1 MNFRLMTFVLGEIA
15 IIIGA
20 LMCIPLFM
28 AVGLHEDTT
37 ILAFGIAVGV
47 CLVIGV
53 IGLLVRPPKSKREM
67 RSTSGFAMCGL
78 FWIFVALISAIPFRV
93 SGYIPNYVDALFE
106 TVSGYTTTGSSILT
120 NVEVLPKSLLF
131 WRAFTQFIGGMG
143 VLVFVIALIP
153 KNDKMSTALAKA
165 EIPGPQFGKLVSKLR
180 FTSMILYAIY
190 VVMTLLLVAILCGLK
205 MPVFDSFCT
214 AFSTA
219 STGGFSVRNASI
231 AAYNSPGIEATLT
244 VFMLLFSVN
253 FNVYYLIIAG
263 HFFKAV
269 KNEEL
274 GWFFGI
280 YFSAVA
286 IIITNLCVSGGYTF
300 VNALRNVTFNVASLI
315 STSGFGTAD
324 FTKWPVLSQ
333 VVLLIAMCIGGCA
346 GSTAG
351 GLKVS
356 RVAMLTK
363 SSILNVKKTISPR
376 SVYTVKLDGKPVDDM
391 TLRNVQ
397 NFFLI
402 YTLIIVG
409 STFLISIAQ
418 PLGGKYSNFETN
430 FSAVIA
436 CFNNIGPGIGAV
448 GPTGNFSGYSIFA
461 KLVLSF
467 DMLLGRLEIFPIL
480 LLFNPNSWK
489 RAQNR
494 IQGAKK
500 IVTKRI
506 ANAHAKSE
514 LKHTCEFVNEP
525 DDADNAFDGD
535 NSQENEE
542 DLQSD
547 AISENAQSVDM
558 QADNA
563 DNNSERRDDTAD
575 KGGK

>member
-1 MNFRLMTFVLGEIA
+1 MTFVLGEIA

-28 AVGLHEDTT
+28 AIGMHEDTT

-120 NVEVLPKSLLF
+120 NVEALPKSLLF

-165 EIPGPQFGKLVSKLR
+165 EVPGPQFGKLVSKLR

-190 VVMTLLLVAILCGLK
+190 VVLTLILVCILCGLK

-280 YFSAVA
+280 YLSAVA

-300 VNALRNVTFNVASLI
+300 VNALRDVTFNVASLI

-333 VVLLIAMCIGGCA
+333 VILLFAMCVGGCA

-351 GLKVS
+351 GLKIS

-363 SSILNVKKTISPR
+363 SSILNIKKTLSPR
-376 SVYTVKLDGKPVDDM
+376 SVYTVKMDGKPIDDV

-397 NFFLI
+397 SFFLI
-402 YTLIIVG
+402 YVIVIIM
-409 STFLISIAQ
+409 STFLVSI
-418 PLGGKYSNFETN
+418 GKNGFSGEYSSFETN

-448 GPTGNFSGYSIFA
+448 GPKGNFAGYNIFA
-461 KLVLSF
+461 KLVLCF

-480 LLFNPNSWK
+480 LLFTPNSWK
-489 RAQNR
+489 KAQNK

-500 IVTKRI
+500 RTIRKIVKKYGSR
-506 ANAHAKSE
+506 E
-514 LKHTCEFVNEP
+514 LER
-525 DDADNAFDGD
+525 DAL
-535 NSQENEE
+535 ENE
-542 DLQSD
+542 SD
-547 AISENAQSVDM
+547 DQVEAENSENVFAE
-558 QADNA
+558 
-563 DNNSERRDDTAD
+563 ERIPQKDERND
-575 KGGK
+575 

>member
-1 MNFRLMTFVLGEIA
+1 MTFVLGEIA

-28 AVGLHEDTT
+28 AIGMHEDTT

-47 CLVIGV
+47 CLVIGIV
-53 IGLLVRPPKSKREM
+53 GIIVRPPKDKRDM
-67 RSTSGFAMCGL
+67 RTTSGFAMCGL
-78 FWIFVALISAIPFRV
+78 FWIFIALISAIPFRV
-93 SGYIPNYVDALFE
+93 SGYIPNYIDALFE

-120 NVEVLPKSLLF
+120 NVEALPKSLLF

-165 EIPGPQFGKLVSKLR
+165 EVPGPQFGKLVSKLR

-190 VVMTLLLVAILCGLK
+190 VVLTLILVCILCGLK

-231 AAYNSPGIEATLT
+231 AAYNSVGIEVTLT

-280 YFSAVA
+280 YLSAVA

-300 VNALRNVTFNVASLI
+300 VNALRDVTFNVASLI

-333 VVLLIAMCIGGCA
+333 VILLFAMCVGGCA

-351 GLKVS
+351 GLKIS

-363 SSILNVKKTISPR
+363 SSILNIKKTLSPR
-376 SVYTVKLDGKPVDDM
+376 SVYTVKMDGKPIDDV

-397 NFFLI
+397 SFFLI
-402 YTLIIVG
+402 YVIVIII
-409 STFLISIAQ
+409 STFLVSIGQ
-418 PLGGKYSNFETN
+418 PLNGEYSSFSTN

-448 GPTGNFSGYSIFA
+448 GPKGNFAGYNIFA
-461 KLVLSF
+461 KLVLCF

-480 LLFNPNSWK
+480 LLFTPNSWK
-489 RAQNR
+489 KAQNK

-500 IVTKRI
+500 RTIRKIVKKYGSR
-506 ANAHAKSE
+506 E
-514 LKHTCEFVNEP
+514 LER
-525 DDADNAFDGD
+525 DAL
-535 NSQENEE
+535 ENEIDDQVE
-542 DLQSD
+542 
-547 AISENAQSVDM
+547 AENSENVFAE
-558 QADNA
+558 
-563 DNNSERRDDTAD
+563 ERIPQKDERND
-575 KGGK
+575 

>member
-1 MNFRLMTFVLGEIA
+1 MTFVLGEIA

-28 AVGLHEDTT
+28 AIGMHEDTT

-47 CLVIGV
+47 CLVIGIV
-53 IGLLVRPPKSKREM
+53 GIIVRPPKDKRDM
-67 RSTSGFAMCGL
+67 RTTSGFAMCGL
-78 FWIFVALISAIPFRV
+78 FWIFIALISAIPFRV
-93 SGYIPNYVDALFE
+93 SGYIPNYIDALFE

-120 NVEVLPKSLLF
+120 NVEALPKSLLF

-300 VNALRNVTFNVASLI
+300 VNALRDVTFNVASLI

-324 FTKWPVLSQ
+324 FAKWPVLSQ
-333 VVLLIAMCIGGCA
+333 VILLFAMCVGGCA

-363 SSILNVKKTISPR
+363 SSILNIKKTLSPR
-376 SVYTVKLDGKPVDDM
+376 SVYTVKMDGKPIDDV

-397 NFFLI
+397 SFFLI
-402 YTLIIVG
+402 YVIVIII
-409 STFLISIAQ
+409 STFLVSIGQ
-418 PLGGKYSNFETN
+418 PLNGEYSSFETN

-448 GPTGNFSGYSIFA
+448 GPTGNFAGYNIFA
-461 KLVLSF
+461 KLVLCF

-480 LLFNPNSWK
+480 LLFTPNSWK
-489 RAQNR
+489 KAQNK

-500 IVTKRI
+500 RTIRKIVKKYNSR
-506 ANAHAKSE
+506 E
-514 LKHTCEFVNEP
+514 LER
-525 DDADNAFDGD
+525 DAL
-535 NSQENEE
+535 ENE
-542 DLQSD
+542 SD
-547 AISENAQSVDM
+547 DQVEAENSENVFAE
-558 QADNA
+558 
-563 DNNSERRDDTAD
+563 ERIPQKDEHND
-575 KGGK
+575 

>member
-1 MNFRLMTFVLGEIA
+1 MTFVLGEIA

-28 AVGLHEDTT
+28 AIGMHEDTT

-47 CLVIGV
+47 CLVIGIV
-53 IGLLVRPPKSKREM
+53 GIIVRPPKDKRDM
-67 RSTSGFAMCGL
+67 RTTSGFAMCGL
-78 FWIFVALISAIPFRV
+78 FWIFIALISAIPFRV
-93 SGYIPNYVDALFE
+93 SGYIPNYIDALFE

-120 NVEVLPKSLLF
+120 NVEALPKSLLF

-231 AAYNSPGIEATLT
+231 AAYNSQGIEATLT

-280 YFSAVA
+280 YLSAVA

-300 VNALRNVTFNVASLI
+300 VNALRDVTFNVASLI

-333 VVLLIAMCIGGCA
+333 VILLFAMCVGGCA

-363 SSILNVKKTISPR
+363 SSILNIKKTLSPR
-376 SVYTVKLDGKPVDDM
+376 SVYTVKMDGKPIDDV

-397 NFFLI
+397 SFFLI
-402 YTLIIVG
+402 YVIVIII
-409 STFLISIAQ
+409 STFLVSIGQ
-418 PLGGKYSNFETN
+418 PLNGEYSSFSTN

-448 GPTGNFSGYSIFA
+448 GPTGNFAGYNIFA
-461 KLVLSF
+461 KLVLCF

-480 LLFNPNSWK
+480 LLFTPNSWK
-489 RAQNR
+489 KAQNK

-500 IVTKRI
+500 RTIRKIVKKYGSR
-506 ANAHAKSE
+506 E
-514 LKHTCEFVNEP
+514 LER
-525 DDADNAFDGD
+525 DAL
-535 NSQENEE
+535 ENE
-542 DLQSD
+542 SD
-547 AISENAQSVDM
+547 DQVEAENSENVFAEEMIPQKDEHN
-558 QADNA
+558 D
-563 DNNSERRDDTAD
+563 
-575 KGGK
+575 

>member
-1 MNFRLMTFVLGEIA
+1 MTFVLGEIA

-28 AVGLHEDTT
+28 AVGYHEDTT

-47 CLVIGV
+47 CLVIGI
-53 IGLLVRPPKSKREM
+53 IGIIVRPPKDKRDM
-67 RSTSGFAMCGL
+67 RTTSGFAMCGL
-78 FWIFVALISAIPFRV
+78 FWIFIALISAIPFRV
-93 SGYIPNYVDALFE
+93 SGYIPNYIDALFE
-106 TVSGYTTTGSSILT
+106 TISGYTTTGSSILT
-120 NVEVLPKSLLF
+120 AVEDLPKSLLF
-131 WRAFTQFIGGMG
+131 WRALTQFIGGMG

-165 EIPGPQFGKLVSKLR
+165 EVPGPQFGKLVSKLR

-190 VVMTLLLVAILCGLK
+190 VVLTLILVGILCGLK

-231 AAYNSPGIEATLT
+231 AAYNSVGIEVTLT
-244 VFMLLFSVN
+244 VFMLIFSVN
-253 FNVYYLIIAG
+253 FNVYYLILVG

-280 YFSAVA
+280 YLSAVA

-300 VNALRNVTFNVASLI
+300 VNALRDVTFNVASLI

-333 VVLLIAMCIGGCA
+333 VILLFAMCVGGCA

-363 SSILNVKKTISPR
+363 SSILNIKKTLSPR
-376 SVYTVKLDGKPVDDM
+376 SVCTVKMDGKPVDDV

-397 NFFLI
+397 SFFLI
-402 YTLIIVG
+402 YMIVIII
-409 STFLISIAQ
+409 STFLVSIGQ
-418 PLGGKYSNFETN
+418 PLNGEYSSFSTN

-448 GPTGNFSGYSIFA
+448 GPTGNFAGYNVFA
-461 KLVLSF
+461 KLVLCF

-480 LLFNPNSWK
+480 LLFTPNSWK
-489 RAQNR
+489 KAQNK

-500 IVTKRI
+500 RTIRKIVKKYGSR
-506 ANAHAKSE
+506 E
-514 LKHTCEFVNEP
+514 LERDALEF
-525 DDADNAFDGD
+525 
-535 NSQENEE
+535 ENVEQTE
-542 DLQSD
+542 T
-547 AISENAQSVDM
+547 ENAEDVIAEETIPQKDE
-558 QADNA
+558 QID
-563 DNNSERRDDTAD
+563 
-575 KGGK
+575 

>member
-1 MNFRLMTFVLGEIA
+1 MTFVLGEIA

-47 CLVIGV
+47 CLVIGIV
-53 IGLLVRPPKSKREM
+53 GIIVRPPKDKRDM
-67 RSTSGFAMCGL
+67 RTTSGFAMCGL
-78 FWIFVALISAIPFRV
+78 FWIFIALISAIPFRV
-93 SGYIPNYVDALFE
+93 SGYIPNYIDALFE

-120 NVEVLPKSLLF
+120 NVEALPKSLLF

-190 VVMTLLLVAILCGLK
+190 VVLTLILVGILCGLK
-205 MPVFDSFCT
+205 MPAFDSFCT

-253 FNVYYLIIAG
+253 FNVYYLILVG

-300 VNALRNVTFNVASLI
+300 VKALRDVTFNVASLI

-333 VVLLIAMCIGGCA
+333 VVLLIAMCVGGCA

-363 SSILNVKKTISPR
+363 SSILNVKKTLSPR
-376 SVYTVKLDGKPVDDM
+376 SVYTVKMDGKPVDDV

-397 NFFLI
+397 SFFLI
-402 YTLIIVG
+402 YMIVIII
-409 STFLISIAQ
+409 STFLVSIGQ
-418 PLGGKYSNFETN
+418 PLNGKYSNFETN

-448 GPTGNFSGYSIFA
+448 GPAGNFAGYNIFA
-461 KLVLSF
+461 KLVLCF

-480 LLFNPNSWK
+480 LLFTPNSWK
-489 RAQNR
+489 KAQNK

-500 IVTKRI
+500 RTIRKIVKKYSSR
-506 ANAHAKSE
+506 E
-514 LKHTCEFVNEP
+514 LER
-525 DDADNAFDGD
+525 DAL
-535 NSQENEE
+535 ENE
-542 DLQSD
+542 SD
-547 AISENAQSVDM
+547 DQVEAENLENVFAE
-558 QADNA
+558 
-563 DNNSERRDDTAD
+563 ERIPQKDEHND
-575 KGGK
+575 

>member
-1 MNFRLMTFVLGEIA
+1 MTFVLGEIA

-47 CLVIGV
+47 CLVIGIV
-53 IGLLVRPPKSKREM
+53 GIIVRPPKDKRDM
-67 RSTSGFAMCGL
+67 RTTSGFAMCGL
-78 FWIFVALISAIPFRV
+78 FWIFIALISAIPFRV
-93 SGYIPNYVDALFE
+93 SGYIPNYIDALFE

-120 NVEVLPKSLLF
+120 NVEALPKSLLF

-190 VVMTLLLVAILCGLK
+190 VVLTLILVGILCGLK
-205 MPVFDSFCT
+205 MPAFDSFCT

-253 FNVYYLIIAG
+253 FNVYYLILVG

-300 VNALRNVTFNVASLI
+300 VNALRDVTFNVASLI

-333 VVLLIAMCIGGCA
+333 VVLLIAMCVGGCA

-363 SSILNVKKTISPR
+363 SSILNVKKTLSPR
-376 SVYTVKLDGKPVDDM
+376 SVYTVKMDGKPVDDM

-397 NFFLI
+397 SFFLI
-402 YTLIIVG
+402 YMIVIII
-409 STFLISIAQ
+409 STFLVSIGQ
-418 PLGGKYSNFETN
+418 PLNGKYSNFETN

-448 GPTGNFSGYSIFA
+448 GPAGNFAGYNIFA
-461 KLVLSF
+461 KLVLCF

-480 LLFNPNSWK
+480 LLFTPNSWK
-489 RAQNR
+489 KAQNK

-500 IVTKRI
+500 RTIRKIVKKYSSR
-506 ANAHAKSE
+506 E
-514 LKHTCEFVNEP
+514 LER
-525 DDADNAFDGD
+525 DAL
-535 NSQENEE
+535 ENE
-542 DLQSD
+542 SD
-547 AISENAQSVDM
+547 DQVEAENSKNVFAEETIPQKDEHN
-558 QADNA
+558 D
-563 DNNSERRDDTAD
+563 
-575 KGGK
+575 

>member
-47 CLVIGV
+47 CLVIGIV
-53 IGLLVRPPKSKREM
+53 GIIVRPPKDKRDM
-67 RSTSGFAMCGL
+67 RTTSGFAMCGL
-78 FWIFVALISAIPFRV
+78 FWIFIALISAIPFRV
-93 SGYIPNYVDALFE
+93 SGYIPNYIDALFE
-106 TVSGYTTTGSSILT
+106 TISGYTTTGSSILT
-120 NVEVLPKSLLF
+120 NVEALPKSLLF

-190 VVMTLLLVAILCGLK
+190 VVLTLILVGILCGLK

-231 AAYNSPGIEATLT
+231 AAYNSVGIEVTLT

-253 FNVYYLIIAG
+253 FNVYYLILVG

-300 VNALRNVTFNVASLI
+300 VNALRDVTFNVASLI

-333 VVLLIAMCIGGCA
+333 VVLLIAMCVGGCA

-363 SSILNVKKTISPR
+363 SSILNVKKTLSPR
-376 SVYTVKLDGKPVDDM
+376 SVYTVKMDGKPVDDM
-391 TLRNVQ
+391 ILRNVQ
-397 NFFLI
+397 SFFLI
-402 YTLIIVG
+402 YMIVIII
-409 STFLISIAQ
+409 STFLVSIGQ
-418 PLGGKYSNFETN
+418 PLNGEYSSFSTN
-430 FSAVIA
+430 FSAVVA

-448 GPTGNFSGYSIFA
+448 GPTGNFAGYNIFA
-461 KLVLSF
+461 KLVLCF

-480 LLFNPNSWK
+480 LLFTPNSWK
-489 RAQNR
+489 KAQNK

-500 IVTKRI
+500 RTIRKIVKKYSSR
-506 ANAHAKSE
+506 E
-514 LKHTCEFVNEP
+514 LER
-525 DDADNAFDGD
+525 DAL
-535 NSQENEE
+535 ENE
-542 DLQSD
+542 SD
-547 AISENAQSVDM
+547 DQVEAENSENVFAEETIPQNDEHN
-558 QADNA
+558 D
-563 DNNSERRDDTAD
+563 
-575 KGGK
+575 

>member
-1 MNFRLMTFVLGEIA
+1 MTFVLGEIA

-28 AVGLHEDTT
+28 AIGMHEDTT

-47 CLVIGV
+47 CLVIGIV
-53 IGLLVRPPKSKREM
+53 GIIVRPPKDKRDM

-78 FWIFVALISAIPFRV
+78 FWIFIALISAIPFRV
-93 SGYIPNYVDALFE
+93 SGYIPNYIDALFE

-120 NVEVLPKSLLF
+120 NVEALPKSLLF

-300 VNALRNVTFNVASLI
+300 VNALRDVTFNVASLI

-324 FTKWPVLSQ
+324 FAKWPVLSQ
-333 VVLLIAMCIGGCA
+333 VILLFAMCVGGCA

-363 SSILNVKKTISPR
+363 SSILNIKKTLSPR
-376 SVYTVKLDGKPVDDM
+376 SVYTVKMDGKPIDDV

-397 NFFLI
+397 SFFLI
-402 YTLIIVG
+402 YVIVIII
-409 STFLISIAQ
+409 STFLVSIGQ
-418 PLGGKYSNFETN
+418 PLNGEYSSFETN

-448 GPTGNFSGYSIFA
+448 GPTGNFAGYNIFA
-461 KLVLSF
+461 KLVLCF

-480 LLFNPNSWK
+480 LLFTPNSWK
-489 RAQNR
+489 KAQNKIR
-494 IQGAKK
+494 GAKK
-500 IVTKRI
+500 RTIRKIVKKYSGR
-506 ANAHAKSE
+506 E
-514 LKHTCEFVNEP
+514 LER
-525 DDADNAFDGD
+525 DAL
-535 NSQENEE
+535 ENE
-542 DLQSD
+542 SD
-547 AISENAQSVDM
+547 DQVEAENSKNVFAE
-558 QADNA
+558 
-563 DNNSERRDDTAD
+563 ERIPQKDEHND
-575 KGGK
+575 

>member
-1 MNFRLMTFVLGEIA
+1 MTFVLGEIA

-28 AVGLHEDTT
+28 AIGMHEDTT

-47 CLVIGV
+47 CLVIGIV
-53 IGLLVRPPKSKREM
+53 GIIVRPPKDKRDM

-78 FWIFVALISAIPFRV
+78 FWIFIALISAIPFRV
-93 SGYIPNYVDALFE
+93 SGYIPNYIDALFE

-120 NVEVLPKSLLF
+120 NVEALPKSLLF

-190 VVMTLLLVAILCGLK
+190 VVMTLLLVCILCGLK

-300 VNALRNVTFNVASLI
+300 VNALRDVTFNVASLI

-324 FTKWPVLSQ
+324 FAKWPVLSQ
-333 VVLLIAMCIGGCA
+333 VILLFAMCVGGCA

-363 SSILNVKKTISPR
+363 SSILNIKKTLSPR
-376 SVYTVKLDGKPVDDM
+376 SVYTVKMDGKPIDDV

-397 NFFLI
+397 SFFLI
-402 YTLIIVG
+402 YVIVIII
-409 STFLISIAQ
+409 STFLVSIGQ
-418 PLGGKYSNFETN
+418 PLNGEYSSFSTN

-448 GPTGNFSGYSIFA
+448 GPTGNFAGYNIFA
-461 KLVLSF
+461 KLVLCF

-480 LLFNPNSWK
+480 LLFTPNSWK
-489 RAQNR
+489 KAQNK
-494 IQGAKK
+494 IHGAKK
-500 IVTKRI
+500 RTIRKIVKKYNSR
-506 ANAHAKSE
+506 E
-514 LKHTCEFVNEP
+514 LER
-525 DDADNAFDGD
+525 DAL
-535 NSQENEE
+535 ENE
-542 DLQSD
+542 SD
-547 AISENAQSVDM
+547 DQVEAENSENVFAE
-558 QADNA
+558 
-563 DNNSERRDDTAD
+563 ERIPQKDERND
-575 KGGK
+575 

>member
-1 MNFRLMTFVLGEIA
+1 MTFVLGEIA

-47 CLVIGV
+47 CLVIGIV
-53 IGLLVRPPKSKREM
+53 GIIVRPPKDKRDM
-67 RSTSGFAMCGL
+67 RTTSGFAMCGL
-78 FWIFVALISAIPFRV
+78 FWIFIALISAIPFRV
-93 SGYIPNYVDALFE
+93 SGYIPNYIDALFE

-120 NVEVLPKSLLF
+120 NVEALPKSLLF

-190 VVMTLLLVAILCGLK
+190 VVLTLILVGILCGLK
-205 MPVFDSFCT
+205 MPAFDSFCT

-219 STGGFSVRNASI
+219 STGGFSVLNASI

-253 FNVYYLIIAG
+253 FNVYYLILVG

-300 VNALRNVTFNVASLI
+300 VNALRDVTFNVASLI

-333 VVLLIAMCIGGCA
+333 VVLLIAMCVGGCA

-363 SSILNVKKTISPR
+363 SSILNVKKTLSPR
-376 SVYTVKLDGKPVDDM
+376 SVYTVKMDGKPVDDV

-397 NFFLI
+397 SFFLI
-402 YTLIIVG
+402 YMIVIII
-409 STFLISIAQ
+409 STFLVSIGQ
-418 PLGGKYSNFETN
+418 PLNGKYSNFETN

-448 GPTGNFSGYSIFA
+448 GPAGNFAGYNIFA
-461 KLVLSF
+461 KLVLCF

-480 LLFNPNSWK
+480 LLFTPNSWK
-489 RAQNR
+489 KAQNK

-500 IVTKRI
+500 RTIRKIVKKYSSR
-506 ANAHAKSE
+506 E
-514 LKHTCEFVNEP
+514 LER
-525 DDADNAFDGD
+525 DAL
-535 NSQENEE
+535 ENE
-542 DLQSD
+542 SD
-547 AISENAQSVDM
+547 DQVEAENSENVFAE
-558 QADNA
+558 
-563 DNNSERRDDTAD
+563 ERIPQNDEHND
-575 KGGK
+575 

>member
-1 MNFRLMTFVLGEIA
+1 MTFVLGEIA

-28 AVGLHEDTT
+28 AIGMHEDTT

-93 SGYIPNYVDALFE
+93 SGYIPNYIDALFE

-120 NVEVLPKSLLF
+120 NVEALPKSLLF

-165 EIPGPQFGKLVSKLR
+165 EVPGPQFGKLVSKLR

-190 VVMTLLLVAILCGLK
+190 VVLTLILVCILCGLK

-231 AAYNSPGIEATLT
+231 AAYNSVGIEVTLT

-280 YFSAVA
+280 YLSAVA

-300 VNALRNVTFNVASLI
+300 VNALRDVTFNVASLI

-333 VVLLIAMCIGGCA
+333 VILLFAMCVGGCA

-351 GLKVS
+351 GLKIS

-363 SSILNVKKTISPR
+363 SSILNIKKTLSPR
-376 SVYTVKLDGKPVDDM
+376 SVYTVKMDGKPIDDV

-397 NFFLI
+397 SFFLI
-402 YTLIIVG
+402 YVIVIIM
-409 STFLISIAQ
+409 STFLVSIGQ
-418 PLGGKYSNFETN
+418 PLNGEYSSFSTN

-448 GPTGNFSGYSIFA
+448 GPTGNFAGYNIFA
-461 KLVLSF
+461 KLVLCF

-480 LLFNPNSWK
+480 LLFTPNSWK
-489 RAQNR
+489 KAQNK

-500 IVTKRI
+500 RTIRKIVKKYGSR
-506 ANAHAKSE
+506 E
-514 LKHTCEFVNEP
+514 LER
-525 DDADNAFDGD
+525 DAL
-535 NSQENEE
+535 ENE
-542 DLQSD
+542 SD
-547 AISENAQSVDM
+547 DQVEAENSENVFAE
-558 QADNA
+558 
-563 DNNSERRDDTAD
+563 ERIPQKDEHKD
-575 KGGK
+575 

>member
-1 MNFRLMTFVLGEIA
+1 MTFVLGEIA

-37 ILAFGIAVGV
+37 IPAFGIAVGV
-47 CLVIGV
+47 CLVIGIV
-53 IGLLVRPPKSKREM
+53 GIIVRPPKDKRDM
-67 RSTSGFAMCGL
+67 RTTSGFAMCGL
-78 FWIFVALISAIPFRV
+78 FWIFIALISAIPFRV
-93 SGYIPNYVDALFE
+93 SGYIPNYIDALFE
-106 TVSGYTTTGSSILT
+106 TISGYTTTGSSILT
-120 NVEVLPKSLLF
+120 NVEALPKSLLF

-190 VVMTLLLVAILCGLK
+190 VVLTLILVGILCGLK

-231 AAYNSPGIEATLT
+231 AAYNSVGIEVTLT

-253 FNVYYLIIAG
+253 FNVYYLILVG

-300 VNALRNVTFNVASLI
+300 VNALRDVTFNVASLI

-333 VVLLIAMCIGGCA
+333 VVLLIAMCVGGCA

-363 SSILNVKKTISPR
+363 SSILNVKKTLSPR
-376 SVYTVKLDGKPVDDM
+376 SVYTVKMDGKPVDDM
-391 TLRNVQ
+391 ILRNVQ
-397 NFFLI
+397 SFFLI
-402 YTLIIVG
+402 YMIVIII
-409 STFLISIAQ
+409 STFLVSIGQ
-418 PLGGKYSNFETN
+418 PLNGEYSSFSTN

-448 GPTGNFSGYSIFA
+448 GPTGNFAGYNIFA
-461 KLVLSF
+461 KLVLCF

-480 LLFNPNSWK
+480 LLFTPNSWK
-489 RAQNR
+489 KAQNK
-494 IQGAKK
+494 IQGTKKRTIRK
-500 IVTKRI
+500 IVKKYSSR
-506 ANAHAKSE
+506 E
-514 LKHTCEFVNEP
+514 LER
-525 DDADNAFDGD
+525 DAL
-535 NSQENEE
+535 ENE
-542 DLQSD
+542 SD
-547 AISENAQSVDM
+547 DQVEAENSENVFAEETIPQNDEHN
-558 QADNA
+558 D
-563 DNNSERRDDTAD
+563 
-575 KGGK
+575 

>member
-1 MNFRLMTFVLGEIA
+1 MTFVLGEIA

-28 AVGLHEDTT
+28 AIGMHEDTT

-47 CLVIGV
+47 CLVIGIV
-53 IGLLVRPPKSKREM
+53 GILVRPPKDKRDM

-78 FWIFVALISAIPFRV
+78 FWIFIALISAIPFRV
-93 SGYIPNYVDALFE
+93 SGYIPNYIDALFE

-120 NVEVLPKSLLF
+120 NVEALPKSLLF

-165 EIPGPQFGKLVSKLR
+165 EVPGPQFGKLVSKLR

-231 AAYNSPGIEATLT
+231 AAYNSVGIEVTLT

-280 YFSAVA
+280 YLSAVA

-300 VNALRNVTFNVASLI
+300 VNALRDVTFNVASLI

-333 VVLLIAMCIGGCA
+333 VILLFAMCVGGCA

-351 GLKVS
+351 GLKIS

-363 SSILNVKKTISPR
+363 SSILNIKKTLSPR
-376 SVYTVKLDGKPVDDM
+376 SVYTVKMDGKPIDDV

-397 NFFLI
+397 SFFLI
-402 YTLIIVG
+402 YVIVIII
-409 STFLISIAQ
+409 STFLVSIGQ
-418 PLGGKYSNFETN
+418 PLNGEYSSFSTN

-448 GPTGNFSGYSIFA
+448 GPTGNFAGYNIFA
-461 KLVLSF
+461 KLVLCF

-480 LLFNPNSWK
+480 LLFTPNSWK
-489 RAQNR
+489 KAQNK
-494 IQGAKK
+494 IHGAKK
-500 IVTKRI
+500 RTIRKIVKKYSSR
-506 ANAHAKSE
+506 E
-514 LKHTCEFVNEP
+514 LERDALEDES
-525 DDADNAFDGD
+525 DDQVEA
-535 NSQENEE
+535 EN
-542 DLQSD
+542 
-547 AISENAQSVDM
+547 SENVFAE
-558 QADNA
+558 
-563 DNNSERRDDTAD
+563 ERIPQKDERND
-575 KGGK
+575 

>member
-28 AVGLHEDTT
+28 AIGMHEDTT

-47 CLVIGV
+47 CLVIGIV
-53 IGLLVRPPKSKREM
+53 GIIVRPPKDKRDM

-78 FWIFVALISAIPFRV
+78 FWIFIALISAIPFRV
-93 SGYIPNYVDALFE
+93 SGYIPNYIDALFE

-120 NVEVLPKSLLF
+120 NVEALPKSLLF

-165 EIPGPQFGKLVSKLR
+165 EVPGPQFGKLVSKLR

-190 VVMTLLLVAILCGLK
+190 VVLTLILVCILCGLK

-300 VNALRNVTFNVASLI
+300 VNALRDVTFNVASLI

-324 FTKWPVLSQ
+324 FAKWPVLSQ
-333 VVLLIAMCIGGCA
+333 VILLFAMCVGGCA

-351 GLKVS
+351 GLKIS

-363 SSILNVKKTISPR
+363 SSILNIKKTLSPR
-376 SVYTVKLDGKPVDDM
+376 SVYTVKMDGKPIDDV

-397 NFFLI
+397 SFFLI
-402 YTLIIVG
+402 YVIVIII
-409 STFLISIAQ
+409 STFLVSIGQ
-418 PLGGKYSNFETN
+418 PLNGEYSSFSTN

-448 GPTGNFSGYSIFA
+448 GPTGNFAGYNIFA
-461 KLVLSF
+461 KLVLCF

-480 LLFNPNSWK
+480 LLFTPNSWK
-489 RAQNR
+489 KAQNK
-494 IQGAKK
+494 IHGAKK
-500 IVTKRI
+500 RTIRKIVKKYSSR
-506 ANAHAKSE
+506 E
-514 LKHTCEFVNEP
+514 LER
-525 DDADNAFDGD
+525 DAL
-535 NSQENEE
+535 ENE
-542 DLQSD
+542 SD
-547 AISENAQSVDM
+547 DQVEAENSENVFAE
-558 QADNA
+558 
-563 DNNSERRDDTAD
+563 ERIPQKDERND
-575 KGGK
+575 

>member
-20 LMCIPLFM
+20 LMCVPLFM
-28 AVGLHEDTT
+28 AIGMHEDTT

-47 CLVIGV
+47 CLVIGIV
-53 IGLLVRPPKSKREM
+53 GIIVRPPKDNRDM
-67 RSTSGFAMCGL
+67 RTTSGFAMCGL

-93 SGYIPNYVDALFE
+93 SGYIPNYIDALFE

-120 NVEVLPKSLLF
+120 NVEALPKSLLF

-165 EIPGPQFGKLVSKLR
+165 EVPGPQFGKLVSKLR

-190 VVMTLLLVAILCGLK
+190 VVLTLILVCILCGLK

-231 AAYNSPGIEATLT
+231 AAYNSVGIEVTLT

-280 YFSAVA
+280 YLSAVA

-300 VNALRNVTFNVASLI
+300 VNALRDVTFNVASLI

-333 VVLLIAMCIGGCA
+333 VILLFAMCVGGCA

-351 GLKVS
+351 GLKIS

-363 SSILNVKKTISPR
+363 SSILNIKKTLSPR
-376 SVYTVKLDGKPVDDM
+376 SVYTVKMDGKPIDDV

-397 NFFLI
+397 SFFLI
-402 YTLIIVG
+402 YVIVIII
-409 STFLISIAQ
+409 STFLVSIGQ
-418 PLGGKYSNFETN
+418 PLNGEYSSFSTN

-448 GPTGNFSGYSIFA
+448 GPTGNFAGYNIFA
-461 KLVLSF
+461 KLVLCF

-480 LLFNPNSWK
+480 LLFTPNSWK
-489 RAQNR
+489 KAQNK

-500 IVTKRI
+500 RTIRKIFKKYNSR
-506 ANAHAKSE
+506 E
-514 LKHTCEFVNEP
+514 LER
-525 DDADNAFDGD
+525 DAL
-535 NSQENEE
+535 ENE
-542 DLQSD
+542 SD
-547 AISENAQSVDM
+547 DQVEAENSENVFAE
-558 QADNA
+558 
-563 DNNSERRDDTAD
+563 ERIPQKDEHND
-575 KGGK
+575 

>member
-1 MNFRLMTFVLGEIA
+1 MTFVLGEIA

-28 AVGLHEDTT
+28 AIGMHEDTT

-47 CLVIGV
+47 CLVIGIV
-53 IGLLVRPPKSKREM
+53 GIIVRPPKDKRDM

-78 FWIFVALISAIPFRV
+78 FWIFIALISAIPFRV
-93 SGYIPNYVDALFE
+93 SGYIPNYIDALFE

-120 NVEVLPKSLLF
+120 NVEALPKSLLF

-300 VNALRNVTFNVASLI
+300 VNALRDVTFNVASLI

-324 FTKWPVLSQ
+324 FAKWPVLSQ
-333 VVLLIAMCIGGCA
+333 VILLFAMCVGGCA

-363 SSILNVKKTISPR
+363 SSILNIKKTLSPR
-376 SVYTVKLDGKPVDDM
+376 SVYTVKMDGKPIDDV

-397 NFFLI
+397 SFFLI
-402 YTLIIVG
+402 YVIVIII
-409 STFLISIAQ
+409 STFLVSIGQ
-418 PLGGKYSNFETN
+418 PLNGEYSSFSTN

-448 GPTGNFSGYSIFA
+448 GPTGNFAGYNIFA
-461 KLVLSF
+461 KLVLCF

-480 LLFNPNSWK
+480 LLFTPNSWK
-489 RAQNR
+489 KAQNK

-500 IVTKRI
+500 RTIRKIVKKYNSR
-506 ANAHAKSE
+506 E
-514 LKHTCEFVNEP
+514 LER
-525 DDADNAFDGD
+525 DAL
-535 NSQENEE
+535 ENE
-542 DLQSD
+542 SD
-547 AISENAQSVDM
+547 DQVEAENSENVFAE
-558 QADNA
+558 
-563 DNNSERRDDTAD
+563 ERIPQKDEHND
-575 KGGK
+575 

>member
-1 MNFRLMTFVLGEIA
+1 MTFVLGEIA

-28 AVGLHEDTT
+28 AVGYHEDTT
-37 ILAFGIAVGV
+37 ILAFGIAVGI
-47 CLVIGV
+47 CLAIGI
-53 IGLLVRPPKSKREM
+53 IGIIVRPPKDKRDM
-67 RSTSGFAMCGL
+67 RTTSGFAMCGL
-78 FWIFVALISAIPFRV
+78 FWIFIALISAIPFRV
-93 SGYIPNYVDALFE
+93 SGYIPNYIDALFE
-106 TVSGYTTTGSSILT
+106 TISGYTTTGSSILT
-120 NVEVLPKSLLF
+120 AVEDLPKSLLF
-131 WRAFTQFIGGMG
+131 WRALTQFIGGMG

-165 EIPGPQFGKLVSKLR
+165 EVPGPQFGKLVSKLR

-190 VVMTLLLVAILCGLK
+190 VVLTLILVGILCGLK

-231 AAYNSPGIEATLT
+231 AAYNSVGIEVTLT
-244 VFMLLFSVN
+244 VFMLIFSVN
-253 FNVYYLIIAG
+253 FNVYYLILVG

-280 YFSAVA
+280 YLSAVA

-300 VNALRNVTFNVASLI
+300 VNALRDVTFNVASLI

-333 VVLLIAMCIGGCA
+333 VILLFAMCVGGCA

-363 SSILNVKKTISPR
+363 SSILNIKKTLSPR
-376 SVYTVKLDGKPVDDM
+376 SVCTVKMDGKPVDDV

-397 NFFLI
+397 SFFLI
-402 YTLIIVG
+402 YMIVIII
-409 STFLISIAQ
+409 STFLVSIGQ
-418 PLGGKYSNFETN
+418 PLNGEYSSFSTN

-448 GPTGNFSGYSIFA
+448 GPTGNFAGYNVFA
-461 KLVLSF
+461 KLVLCF

-480 LLFNPNSWK
+480 LLFTPNSWK
-489 RAQNR
+489 KAQNK

-500 IVTKRI
+500 RTIRKIVKKYGSR
-506 ANAHAKSE
+506 E
-514 LKHTCEFVNEP
+514 LER
-525 DDADNAFDGD
+525 DAL
-535 NSQENEE
+535 E
-542 DLQSD
+542 
-547 AISENAQSVDM
+547 SENVEQTETE
-558 QADNA
+558 NA
-563 DNNSERRDDTAD
+563 EDVIAEETIPQKDEQID
-575 KGGK
+575 

>member
-1 MNFRLMTFVLGEIA
+1 MTFVLGEIA

-47 CLVIGV
+47 CLVIGIV
-53 IGLLVRPPKSKREM
+53 GIIVRPPKDKRDM
-67 RSTSGFAMCGL
+67 RTTSGFAMCGL
-78 FWIFVALISAIPFRV
+78 FWIFIALISAIPFRV
-93 SGYIPNYVDALFE
+93 SGYIPNYIDALFE

-120 NVEVLPKSLLF
+120 NVEALPKSLLF

-190 VVMTLLLVAILCGLK
+190 VVLTLILVGILCGLK
-205 MPVFDSFCT
+205 MPAFDSFCT

-253 FNVYYLIIAG
+253 FNVYYLILVG

-300 VNALRNVTFNVASLI
+300 VKALRDVTFNVASLI

-333 VVLLIAMCIGGCA
+333 VVLLIAMCVGGCA

-363 SSILNVKKTISPR
+363 SSILNVKKTLSPR
-376 SVYTVKLDGKPVDDM
+376 SVYTVKMDGKPVDDV

-397 NFFLI
+397 SFFLI
-402 YTLIIVG
+402 YMIVIII
-409 STFLISIAQ
+409 STFLVSIGQ
-418 PLGGKYSNFETN
+418 PLNGKYSNFETN

-448 GPTGNFSGYSIFA
+448 GPAGNFAGYNIFA

-480 LLFNPNSWK
+480 LLFTPNSWK
-489 RAQNR
+489 KAQNK

-500 IVTKRI
+500 RTIRKIVKKYSSR
-506 ANAHAKSE
+506 E
-514 LKHTCEFVNEP
+514 LER
-525 DDADNAFDGD
+525 DAL
-535 NSQENEE
+535 ENE
-542 DLQSD
+542 SD
-547 AISENAQSVDM
+547 DQVEAENSENVFAE
-558 QADNA
+558 
-563 DNNSERRDDTAD
+563 ERIPQKDEHND
-575 KGGK
+575 

>member
-1 MNFRLMTFVLGEIA
+1 MTFVLGEIA

-28 AVGLHEDTT
+28 AIGMHEDTT

-47 CLVIGV
+47 CLVIGIV
-53 IGLLVRPPKSKREM
+53 GIIVRPPKDNRDM
-67 RSTSGFAMCGL
+67 RTTSGFAMCGL
-78 FWIFVALISAIPFRV
+78 FWIFIALISAIPFRV
-93 SGYIPNYVDALFE
+93 SGYIPNYIDALFE

-120 NVEVLPKSLLF
+120 AVEDLPRSLLF
-131 WRAFTQFIGGMG
+131 WRALTQFIGGMG

-165 EIPGPQFGKLVSKLR
+165 EVPGPQFGKLVSKLR

-190 VVMTLLLVAILCGLK
+190 VVLTLILVCILCGLK

-231 AAYNSPGIEATLT
+231 AAYNSVGIEVTLT
-244 VFMLLFSVN
+244 VFMLIFSVN
-253 FNVYYLIIAG
+253 FNVYYLILVG

-280 YFSAVA
+280 YLSAVA

-300 VNALRNVTFNVASLI
+300 VNALRDVTFNVASLI

-333 VVLLIAMCIGGCA
+333 VILLFAMCVGGCA

-351 GLKVS
+351 GLKIS

-363 SSILNVKKTISPR
+363 SSILNIKKTLSPR
-376 SVYTVKLDGKPVDDM
+376 SVYTVKMDGKPIDDV

-397 NFFLI
+397 SFFLI
-402 YTLIIVG
+402 YVIVIII
-409 STFLISIAQ
+409 STFLVSIGQ
-418 PLGGKYSNFETN
+418 PLNGEYSSFSTN

-448 GPTGNFSGYSIFA
+448 GPTGNFAGYNIFA
-461 KLVLSF
+461 KLVLCF

-480 LLFNPNSWK
+480 LLFTPNSWK
-489 RAQNR
+489 KAQNK
-494 IQGAKK
+494 IHGAKK
-500 IVTKRI
+500 RTIRKIVKKYSSR
-506 ANAHAKSE
+506 E
-514 LKHTCEFVNEP
+514 LER
-525 DDADNAFDGD
+525 DAL
-535 NSQENEE
+535 ENE
-542 DLQSD
+542 SD
-547 AISENAQSVDM
+547 DQVEAENSENVFAEEMIPQKDEHN
-558 QADNA
+558 D
-563 DNNSERRDDTAD
+563 
-575 KGGK
+575 

>member
-47 CLVIGV
+47 CLVIGIV
-53 IGLLVRPPKSKREM
+53 GIIVRPPKDKRDM
-67 RSTSGFAMCGL
+67 RTTSGFAMCGL
-78 FWIFVALISAIPFRV
+78 FWIFIALISAIPFRV
-93 SGYIPNYVDALFE
+93 SGYIPNYIDALFE
-106 TVSGYTTTGSSILT
+106 TISGYTTTGSSILT
-120 NVEVLPKSLLF
+120 NVEALPKSLLF

-190 VVMTLLLVAILCGLK
+190 VVLTLILVGILCGLK

-231 AAYNSPGIEATLT
+231 AAYNSVGIEVTLT

-253 FNVYYLIIAG
+253 FNVYYLILVG

-300 VNALRNVTFNVASLI
+300 VNALRDVTFNVASLI

-333 VVLLIAMCIGGCA
+333 VVLLIAMCVGGCA

-363 SSILNVKKTISPR
+363 SSILNVKKTLSPR
-376 SVYTVKLDGKPVDDM
+376 SVYTVKMDGKPVDDV

-397 NFFLI
+397 SFFLI
-402 YTLIIVG
+402 YMIVIII
-409 STFLISIAQ
+409 STFLVSIGQ
-418 PLGGKYSNFETN
+418 PLNGEYSSFSTN

-448 GPTGNFSGYSIFA
+448 GPTGNFAGYNIFA
-461 KLVLSF
+461 KLVLCF

-480 LLFNPNSWK
+480 LLFTPNSWK
-489 RAQNR
+489 KAQNK

-500 IVTKRI
+500 RTIRKIVKKYSSR
-506 ANAHAKSE
+506 E
-514 LKHTCEFVNEP
+514 LER
-525 DDADNAFDGD
+525 DAL
-535 NSQENEE
+535 ENE
-542 DLQSD
+542 SD
-547 AISENAQSVDM
+547 DQVEAENSENVFAEETIPQNDEHN
-558 QADNA
+558 D
-563 DNNSERRDDTAD
+563 
-575 KGGK
+575 

>member
-1 MNFRLMTFVLGEIA
+1 MTFVLGEIA

-47 CLVIGV
+47 CLVIGIV
-53 IGLLVRPPKSKREM
+53 GIIVRPPKDKRDM
-67 RSTSGFAMCGL
+67 RTTSGFAMCGL
-78 FWIFVALISAIPFRV
+78 FWIFIALISAIPFRV
-93 SGYIPNYVDALFE
+93 SGYIPNYIDALFE
-106 TVSGYTTTGSSILT
+106 TISGYTTTGSSILT
-120 NVEVLPKSLLF
+120 NVEALPKSLLF

-190 VVMTLLLVAILCGLK
+190 VVLTLILVGILCGLK

-231 AAYNSPGIEATLT
+231 AAYNSVGIEVTLT

-253 FNVYYLIIAG
+253 FNVYYLILVG

-300 VNALRNVTFNVASLI
+300 VNALRDVTFNVASLI

-333 VVLLIAMCIGGCA
+333 VVLLIAMCVGGCA

-363 SSILNVKKTISPR
+363 SSILNVKKTLSPR
-376 SVYTVKLDGKPVDDM
+376 SVYTVKMDGKPVDDM

-397 NFFLI
+397 SFFLI
-402 YTLIIVG
+402 YMIVIII
-409 STFLISIAQ
+409 STFLVSIGQ
-418 PLGGKYSNFETN
+418 PLNGEYSSFSTN

-448 GPTGNFSGYSIFA
+448 GPTGNFAGYNIFA
-461 KLVLSF
+461 KLVLCF

-480 LLFNPNSWK
+480 LLFTPNSWK
-489 RAQNR
+489 KAQNK

-500 IVTKRI
+500 RTIRKIVKKYSSR
-506 ANAHAKSE
+506 E
-514 LKHTCEFVNEP
+514 LER
-525 DDADNAFDGD
+525 DAL
-535 NSQENEE
+535 ENE
-542 DLQSD
+542 SD
-547 AISENAQSVDM
+547 DQVEAENSENVFAEETIPQNDEHN
-558 QADNA
+558 D
-563 DNNSERRDDTAD
+563 
-575 KGGK
+575 

>member
-1 MNFRLMTFVLGEIA
+1 MTFVLGEIA

-28 AVGLHEDTT
+28 AIGMHEDTT

-93 SGYIPNYVDALFE
+93 SGYIPNYIDALFE

-120 NVEVLPKSLLF
+120 NVEALPKSLLF

-165 EIPGPQFGKLVSKLR
+165 EVPGPQFGKLVSKLR

-190 VVMTLLLVAILCGLK
+190 VVLTLILVCILCGLK

-231 AAYNSPGIEATLT
+231 AAYNSVGIEVTLT

-280 YFSAVA
+280 YLSAVA

-300 VNALRNVTFNVASLI
+300 VNALRDVTFNVASLI

-333 VVLLIAMCIGGCA
+333 VILLFAMCVGGCA

-351 GLKVS
+351 GLKIS

-363 SSILNVKKTISPR
+363 SSILNIKKTLSPR
-376 SVYTVKLDGKPVDDM
+376 SVYTVKMDGKPIDDV

-397 NFFLI
+397 SFFLI
-402 YTLIIVG
+402 YVIVIII
-409 STFLISIAQ
+409 STFLVSIGQ
-418 PLGGKYSNFETN
+418 PLNGEYSSFSTN

-448 GPTGNFSGYSIFA
+448 GPTGNFAGYNIFA
-461 KLVLSF
+461 KLVLCF

-480 LLFNPNSWK
+480 LLFTPNSWK
-489 RAQNR
+489 KAQNK

-500 IVTKRI
+500 RTIRKIVKKYGSR
-506 ANAHAKSE
+506 E
-514 LKHTCEFVNEP
+514 LER
-525 DDADNAFDGD
+525 DAL
-535 NSQENEE
+535 ENEIDDQVE
-542 DLQSD
+542 
-547 AISENAQSVDM
+547 AENSENVFAE
-558 QADNA
+558 
-563 DNNSERRDDTAD
+563 ERIPKKDERND
-575 KGGK
+575 

>member
-1 MNFRLMTFVLGEIA
+1 MTFVLGEIA

-28 AVGLHEDTT
+28 AIGMHEDTT

-47 CLVIGV
+47 CLVIGIV
-53 IGLLVRPPKSKREM
+53 GIIVRPPKDKRDM
-67 RSTSGFAMCGL
+67 RTTSGFAMCGL
-78 FWIFVALISAIPFRV
+78 FWIFIALISAIPFRV
-93 SGYIPNYVDALFE
+93 SGYIPNYIDALFE

-120 NVEVLPKSLLF
+120 NVEALPKSLLF

-300 VNALRNVTFNVASLI
+300 VNALRDVTFNVASLI

-324 FTKWPVLSQ
+324 FAKWPVLSQ
-333 VVLLIAMCIGGCA
+333 VILLFAMCVGGCA

-363 SSILNVKKTISPR
+363 SSILNIKKTLSPR
-376 SVYTVKLDGKPVDDM
+376 SVYTVKMDGKPIDDV

-397 NFFLI
+397 SFFLI
-402 YTLIIVG
+402 YVIVIII
-409 STFLISIAQ
+409 STFLVSIGQ
-418 PLGGKYSNFETN
+418 PLNGENSSFETN

-448 GPTGNFSGYSIFA
+448 GPTGNFAGYNIFA
-461 KLVLSF
+461 KLVLCF

-480 LLFNPNSWK
+480 LLFTPNSWK
-489 RAQNR
+489 KAQNK
-494 IQGAKK
+494 IHGAKK
-500 IVTKRI
+500 RTIRKIVKKYSSR
-506 ANAHAKSE
+506 E
-514 LKHTCEFVNEP
+514 LER
-525 DDADNAFDGD
+525 DAL
-535 NSQENEE
+535 ENE
-542 DLQSD
+542 SD
-547 AISENAQSVDM
+547 DQVEAENSENVFAE
-558 QADNA
+558 
-563 DNNSERRDDTAD
+563 ERIPQKDEHND
-575 KGGK
+575 

>member
-1 MNFRLMTFVLGEIA
+1 MTFVLGEIA

-47 CLVIGV
+47 CLVIGIV
-53 IGLLVRPPKSKREM
+53 GIIVRPPKDKRDM
-67 RSTSGFAMCGL
+67 RTTSGFAMCGL
-78 FWIFVALISAIPFRV
+78 FWIFIALISAIPFRV
-93 SGYIPNYVDALFE
+93 SGYIPNYIDALFE
-106 TVSGYTTTGSSILT
+106 TISGYTTTGSSILT
-120 NVEVLPKSLLF
+120 NVEALPKSLLF

-190 VVMTLLLVAILCGLK
+190 VVLTLILVGILCGLK

-231 AAYNSPGIEATLT
+231 AAYNSVGIEVTLT

-253 FNVYYLIIAG
+253 FNVYYLILVG

-300 VNALRNVTFNVASLI
+300 VNALRDVTFNVASLI

-333 VVLLIAMCIGGCA
+333 VVLLIAMCVGGCA

-363 SSILNVKKTISPR
+363 SSILNVKKTLSPR
-376 SVYTVKLDGKPVDDM
+376 SVYTVKMDGKPVDDM
-391 TLRNVQ
+391 ILRNVQ
-397 NFFLI
+397 SFFLI
-402 YTLIIVG
+402 YMIVIII
-409 STFLISIAQ
+409 STFLVSIGQ
-418 PLGGKYSNFETN
+418 PLNGEYSSFSTN

-448 GPTGNFSGYSIFA
+448 GPTGNFAGYNIFA
-461 KLVLSF
+461 KLVLCF

-480 LLFNPNSWK
+480 LLFTPNSWK
-489 RAQNR
+489 KAQNK

-500 IVTKRI
+500 RTIRKIVKKYSSR
-506 ANAHAKSE
+506 E
-514 LKHTCEFVNEP
+514 LER
-525 DDADNAFDGD
+525 DAL
-535 NSQENEE
+535 ENE
-542 DLQSD
+542 SD
-547 AISENAQSVDM
+547 DQVEAENSENVFAEETIPQNDEHN
-558 QADNA
+558 D
-563 DNNSERRDDTAD
+563 
-575 KGGK
+575 

>member
-1 MNFRLMTFVLGEIA
+1 MTFVLGEIA

-28 AVGLHEDTT
+28 AIGMHEDTT

-47 CLVIGV
+47 CLVIGIV
-53 IGLLVRPPKSKREM
+53 GILVRPPKDKRDM

-78 FWIFVALISAIPFRV
+78 FWIFIALISAIPFRV
-93 SGYIPNYVDALFE
+93 SGYIPNYIDALFE

-120 NVEVLPKSLLF
+120 NVEALPKSLLF

-165 EIPGPQFGKLVSKLR
+165 EVPGPQFGKLVSKLR

-190 VVMTLLLVAILCGLK
+190 VVLTLILVCILCGLK

-231 AAYNSPGIEATLT
+231 AAYNSVGIEVTLT

-280 YFSAVA
+280 YLSAVA

-300 VNALRNVTFNVASLI
+300 VNALRDVTFNVASLI

-333 VVLLIAMCIGGCA
+333 VILLFAMCVGGCA

-351 GLKVS
+351 GLKIS

-363 SSILNVKKTISPR
+363 SSILNIKKTLSPR
-376 SVYTVKLDGKPVDDM
+376 SVYTVKMDGKPIDDV

-397 NFFLI
+397 SFFLI
-402 YTLIIVG
+402 YVIVIII
-409 STFLISIAQ
+409 STFLVSIGQ
-418 PLGGKYSNFETN
+418 PLNGEYSSFSTN

-448 GPTGNFSGYSIFA
+448 GPTGNFAGYNIFA
-461 KLVLSF
+461 KLVLCF

-480 LLFNPNSWK
+480 LLFTPNSWK
-489 RAQNR
+489 KAQNK
-494 IQGAKK
+494 IHGAKK
-500 IVTKRI
+500 RTIRKIVKKYSSR
-506 ANAHAKSE
+506 E
-514 LKHTCEFVNEP
+514 LER
-525 DDADNAFDGD
+525 DAL
-535 NSQENEE
+535 ENE
-542 DLQSD
+542 SD
-547 AISENAQSVDM
+547 DQVEAENSENVFAE
-558 QADNA
+558 
-563 DNNSERRDDTAD
+563 ERIPQKDERND
-575 KGGK
+575 

>member
-37 ILAFGIAVGV
+37 IPAFGIAVGV
-47 CLVIGV
+47 CLVIGIV
-53 IGLLVRPPKSKREM
+53 GIIVRPPKDKRDM
-67 RSTSGFAMCGL
+67 RTTSGFAMCGL
-78 FWIFVALISAIPFRV
+78 FWIFIALISAIPFRV
-93 SGYIPNYVDALFE
+93 SGYIPNYIDALFE
-106 TVSGYTTTGSSILT
+106 TISGYTTTGSSILT
-120 NVEVLPKSLLF
+120 NVEALPKSLLF

-190 VVMTLLLVAILCGLK
+190 VVLTLILVGILCGLK

-231 AAYNSPGIEATLT
+231 AAYNSVGIEVTLT

-253 FNVYYLIIAG
+253 FNVYYLILVG

-300 VNALRNVTFNVASLI
+300 VNALRDVTFNVASLI

-333 VVLLIAMCIGGCA
+333 VVLLIAMCVGGCA

-363 SSILNVKKTISPR
+363 SSILNVKKTLSPR
-376 SVYTVKLDGKPVDDM
+376 SVYTVKMDGKPVDDM
-391 TLRNVQ
+391 ILRNVQ
-397 NFFLI
+397 SFFLI
-402 YTLIIVG
+402 YMIVIII
-409 STFLISIAQ
+409 STFLVSIGQ
-418 PLGGKYSNFETN
+418 PLNGEYSSFSTN

-448 GPTGNFSGYSIFA
+448 GPTGNFAGYNIFA
-461 KLVLSF
+461 KLVLCF

-480 LLFNPNSWK
+480 LLFTPNSWK
-489 RAQNR
+489 KAQNK
-494 IQGAKK
+494 IQGTKKRTIRK
-500 IVTKRI
+500 IVKKYSSR
-506 ANAHAKSE
+506 E
-514 LKHTCEFVNEP
+514 LER
-525 DDADNAFDGD
+525 DAL
-535 NSQENEE
+535 ENE
-542 DLQSD
+542 SD
-547 AISENAQSVDM
+547 DQVEAENSENVFAEETIPQNDEHN
-558 QADNA
+558 D
-563 DNNSERRDDTAD
+563 
-575 KGGK
+575 

>member
-1 MNFRLMTFVLGEIA
+1 MTFVLGEIA

-47 CLVIGV
+47 CLVIGIV
-53 IGLLVRPPKSKREM
+53 GIIVRPPKDKRDM
-67 RSTSGFAMCGL
+67 RTTSGFAMCGL
-78 FWIFVALISAIPFRV
+78 FWISIALISAIPFRV
-93 SGYIPNYVDALFE
+93 SGYIPNYIDALFE
-106 TVSGYTTTGSSILT
+106 TISGYTTTGSSILT
-120 NVEVLPKSLLF
+120 AVEDLPKSLLF
-131 WRAFTQFIGGMG
+131 WRALTQFIGGMG

-165 EIPGPQFGKLVSKLR
+165 EVPGPQFGKLVSKLR

-190 VVMTLLLVAILCGLK
+190 VVLTLILVGILCGLK

-231 AAYNSPGIEATLT
+231 AAYNSVGIEVTLT
-244 VFMLLFSVN
+244 VFMLIFSVN
-253 FNVYYLIIAG
+253 FNVYYLILVG

-280 YFSAVA
+280 YLSAVA

-300 VNALRNVTFNVASLI
+300 VNALRDVTFNVASLI

-356 RVAMLTK
+356 RFVMLGKT
-363 SSILNVKKTISPR
+363 SLLNVKKTLSPR
-376 SVYTVKLDGKPVDDM
+376 SVCTVKMDGKPVDET
-391 TLRNVQ
+391 TLRNAQ
-397 NFFLI
+397 SFFII
-402 YTLIIVG
+402 YILIIII
-409 STFLISIAQ
+409 STILVSI
-418 PLGGKYSNFETN
+418 GKNGFSGEYSSFETN

-448 GPTGNFSGYSIFA
+448 GPTGNFAGYNIFA
-461 KLVLSF
+461 KLVLCF

-480 LLFNPNSWK
+480 LLFTPNSWK
-489 RAQNR
+489 KAQNK

-500 IVTKRI
+500 RTIRKIVKKYSSR
-506 ANAHAKSE
+506 E
-514 LKHTCEFVNEP
+514 LER
-525 DDADNAFDGD
+525 DAL
-535 NSQENEE
+535 ENENDDQVE
-542 DLQSD
+542 
-547 AISENAQSVDM
+547 AENSENVFAE
-558 QADNA
+558 
-563 DNNSERRDDTAD
+563 ERIPQNDEHND
-575 KGGK
+575 

>member
-28 AVGLHEDTT
+28 AIGMHEDTT

-47 CLVIGV
+47 CLVIGIV
-53 IGLLVRPPKSKREM
+53 GIIVRPPKDKRDM
-67 RSTSGFAMCGL
+67 RTTSGFAMCGL

-93 SGYIPNYVDALFE
+93 SGYIPNYIDALFE

-120 NVEVLPKSLLF
+120 NVEALPKSLLF

-165 EIPGPQFGKLVSKLR
+165 EVPGPQFGKLVSKLR

-190 VVMTLLLVAILCGLK
+190 VVLTLILVGILCGLK

-231 AAYNSPGIEATLT
+231 AAYNSVGIEVTLT
-244 VFMLLFSVN
+244 VFMLIFSVN
-253 FNVYYLIIAG
+253 FNVYYLILVG

-300 VNALRNVTFNVASLI
+300 VNALRDVTFNVASLI

-356 RVAMLTK
+356 RFVMLGKT
-363 SSILNVKKTISPR
+363 SLLNVKKTLSPR
-376 SVYTVKLDGKPVDDM
+376 SVCTVKMDGKPVDET
-391 TLRNVQ
+391 TLRNAQ
-397 NFFLI
+397 SFFII
-402 YTLIIVG
+402 Y
-409 STFLISIAQ
+409 ISIIIISTI
-418 PLGGKYSNFETN
+418 LVSIGKNGFSGEYSSFETN

-448 GPTGNFSGYSIFA
+448 GPTGNFSGYNIFA
-461 KLVLSF
+461 KLVLCF

-480 LLFNPNSWK
+480 LLFTPNSWK
-489 RAQNR
+489 KAQNK

-500 IVTKRI
+500 RTIRKIVKKYSSR
-506 ANAHAKSE
+506 E
-514 LKHTCEFVNEP
+514 LER
-525 DDADNAFDGD
+525 DAL
-535 NSQENEE
+535 ENE
-542 DLQSD
+542 SD
-547 AISENAQSVDM
+547 DQVEAENSENVFAEETIPQNDEHN
-558 QADNA
+558 D
-563 DNNSERRDDTAD
+563 
-575 KGGK
+575 

>member
-28 AVGLHEDTT
+28 AIGMHEDTT

-47 CLVIGV
+47 CLVIGIV
-53 IGLLVRPPKSKREM
+53 GIIVRPPKDKRDM
-67 RSTSGFAMCGL
+67 RTTSGFAMCGL
-78 FWIFVALISAIPFRV
+78 FWIFIALISAIPFRV
-93 SGYIPNYVDALFE
+93 SGYIPNYIDALFE

-120 NVEVLPKSLLF
+120 NVEALPKSLLF

-300 VNALRNVTFNVASLI
+300 VNALRDVTFNVASLI

-324 FTKWPVLSQ
+324 FAKWPVLSQ
-333 VVLLIAMCIGGCA
+333 VILLFAMCVGGCA

-363 SSILNVKKTISPR
+363 SSILNIKKTLSPR
-376 SVYTVKLDGKPVDDM
+376 SVYTVKMDGKPIDDV

-397 NFFLI
+397 SFFLI
-402 YTLIIVG
+402 YVIVIII
-409 STFLISIAQ
+409 STFLVSIGQ
-418 PLGGKYSNFETN
+418 PLNGEYSSFSTN

-448 GPTGNFSGYSIFA
+448 GPTGNFAGYNIFA
-461 KLVLSF
+461 KLVLCF

-480 LLFNPNSWK
+480 LLFTPNSWK
-489 RAQNR
+489 KAQNKIR
-494 IQGAKK
+494 GAKK
-500 IVTKRI
+500 RTIRKIVKKYSGR
-506 ANAHAKSE
+506 E
-514 LKHTCEFVNEP
+514 LER
-525 DDADNAFDGD
+525 DAL
-535 NSQENEE
+535 ENE
-542 DLQSD
+542 SD
-547 AISENAQSVDM
+547 DQVEAENSENVFAE
-558 QADNA
+558 
-563 DNNSERRDDTAD
+563 ERIPQKDEHND
-575 KGGK
+575 

>member
-47 CLVIGV
+47 CLVIGIV
-53 IGLLVRPPKSKREM
+53 GIIVRPPKDKRDM
-67 RSTSGFAMCGL
+67 RTTSGFAMCGL
-78 FWIFVALISAIPFRV
+78 FWIFIALISAIPFRV
-93 SGYIPNYVDALFE
+93 SGYIPNYIDALFE

-120 NVEVLPKSLLF
+120 AVEDLPKSLLF
-131 WRAFTQFIGGMG
+131 WRALTQFIGGMG

-165 EIPGPQFGKLVSKLR
+165 EVPGPQFGKLVSKLR

-190 VVMTLLLVAILCGLK
+190 VVLTLILVGILCGLK

-231 AAYNSPGIEATLT
+231 AAYNSVGIEVTLT
-244 VFMLLFSVN
+244 VFMLIFSVN
-253 FNVYYLIIAG
+253 FNVYYLILVG

-300 VNALRNVTFNVASLI
+300 VNALRDVTFNVASLI

-356 RVAMLTK
+356 RFVMLGKT
-363 SSILNVKKTISPR
+363 SLLNIKKTLSPR
-376 SVYTVKLDGKPVDDM
+376 SVCTVKMDGKPVDET
-391 TLRNVQ
+391 TLRNAQ
-397 NFFLI
+397 SFFII
-402 YTLIIVG
+402 YILIIII
-409 STFLISIAQ
+409 STILVSI
-418 PLGGKYSNFETN
+418 GKNGFSGEYSSFETN

-448 GPTGNFSGYSIFA
+448 GPTGNFAGYNIFA
-461 KLVLSF
+461 KLVLCF

-480 LLFNPNSWK
+480 LLFTPNSWK
-489 RAQNR
+489 KAQNK

-500 IVTKRI
+500 RTIRKIVKKYSSR
-506 ANAHAKSE
+506 E
-514 LKHTCEFVNEP
+514 LER
-525 DDADNAFDGD
+525 DAL
-535 NSQENEE
+535 ENE
-542 DLQSD
+542 SD
-547 AISENAQSVDM
+547 DQVEAENSENVFAEETISQNDEHN
-558 QADNA
+558 D
-563 DNNSERRDDTAD
+563 
-575 KGGK
+575 

>member
-28 AVGLHEDTT
+28 AIGMHEDTT

-47 CLVIGV
+47 CLVIGIV
-53 IGLLVRPPKSKREM
+53 GIIVRPPKDKRDM

-78 FWIFVALISAIPFRV
+78 FWIFIALISAIPFRV
-93 SGYIPNYVDALFE
+93 SGYIPNYIDALFE

-120 NVEVLPKSLLF
+120 NVEALPKSLLF

-165 EIPGPQFGKLVSKLR
+165 EVPGPQFGKLVSKLR

-190 VVMTLLLVAILCGLK
+190 VVLTLILVCILCGLK

-300 VNALRNVTFNVASLI
+300 VNALRDVTFNVASLI

-324 FTKWPVLSQ
+324 FAKWPVLSQ
-333 VVLLIAMCIGGCA
+333 VILLFAMCVGGCA

-351 GLKVS
+351 GLKIS

-363 SSILNVKKTISPR
+363 SSILNIKKTLSPR
-376 SVYTVKLDGKPVDDM
+376 SVYTVKMDGKPIDDV

-397 NFFLI
+397 SFFLI
-402 YTLIIVG
+402 YVIVIII
-409 STFLISIAQ
+409 STFLVSIGQ
-418 PLGGKYSNFETN
+418 PLNGEYSSFSTN

-448 GPTGNFSGYSIFA
+448 GPTGNFAGYNIFA
-461 KLVLSF
+461 KLVLCF

-480 LLFNPNSWK
+480 LLFTPNSWK
-489 RAQNR
+489 KAQNK

-500 IVTKRI
+500 RTIRKIVKKYGSR
-506 ANAHAKSE
+506 E
-514 LKHTCEFVNEP
+514 LER
-525 DDADNAFDGD
+525 DAL
-535 NSQENEE
+535 ENEIDDQVE
-542 DLQSD
+542 
-547 AISENAQSVDM
+547 AENSENVFAE
-558 QADNA
+558 
-563 DNNSERRDDTAD
+563 ERIPQKDERND
-575 KGGK
+575 